1 MHVNQLAQCQPH
13 HGSWFSANKRLL
25 TVHCPSHACHFLER
39 SQQESLICT
48 YLTALAAV
56 FCAQESFSE
65 CLHKGHGGIL
75 ALCSCSSFLIAPGV
89 SCRSSSSFEQ
99 LNSSMS
105 LPSLGH
111 PVSSSHIQILP
122 APLCPLPQAPQ
133 SIFPSTHPSCPICPF
148 TLSSHSHSG
157 PAGTSQPPWGPPT
170 YFIPVIHAA

>member
-1 MHVNQLAQCQPH
+1 M
-13 HGSWFSANKRLL
+13 R
-25 TVHCPSHACHFLER
+25 CPPHACHFLER
-39 SQQESLICT
+39 RITPLSKNYSSAHTSQHSL
-48 YLTALAAV
+48 L
-56 FCAQESFSE
+56 FCAQESFSK
-65 CLHKGHGGIL
+65 CLHKCHGGIL

-99 LNSSMS
+99 LNSFMS

-157 PAGTSQPPWGPPT
+157 PARASQPPWGPPT
-170 YFIPVIHAA
+170 YCITVIHAT